1 MTIRMGYWDCPSCG
15 HKRIEGPNAACVNCG
30 VPRGPKIPFY
40 TDDSAP
46 VIEDPEL
53 VARARAGADWTCKYC
68 KADNRA
74 GMMDCHQCGSG
85 PDGSVRRG
93 EQFIAHGAAPMGGDG
108 RQYGQSTNQAGNF
121 GGSVPMAAQQAQ
133 AQTLAQAQAAA
144 NKKRGMSV
152 GLIAGIAGGALLLVS
167 VLVWALFLRTT
178 AVPSTITAAVWTK
191 TVAVE
196 KLETTR
202 GSAWADEVPS
212 GARTVKTETRG
223 RMKTVQDGTERVKT
237 GKRDL
242 GNGMFE
248 DVYEDRP
255 KMVKKNVDDRWVTYE
270 KDNWKQLRKDKKES
284 TNGTEPPDPWTGS
297 PGAGQRFGAKTN
309 GLVLKMKGG
318 GDELEYEINLEGKN
332 AAAIVA
338 KYKVG
343 GKVTAKVNTLGGVN
357 DIE

>member
-15 HKRIEGPNAACVNCG
+15 TKRIEGPNPACTNCG
-30 VPRGPKIPFY
+30 VPRGPKVPFY

-46 VIEDPEL
+46 VIEDPEM

-74 GMMDCHQCGSG
+74 GVMDCHQCGSG

-93 EQFIAHGAAPMGGDG
+93 QQFIAQGAAPMGADG

-121 GGSVPMAAQQAQ
+121 GGSVPMAAQNAQ
-133 AQTLAQAQAAA
+133 QLAAAQAAA
-144 NKKRGMSV
+144 NKKKGLSTGVIV
-152 GLIAGIAGGALLLVS
+152 GLAVTGLVVLLT
-167 VLVWALFLRTT
+167 LVWALFIRTT
-178 AVPSTITAAVWTK
+178 DVPSTITAAVWTK
-191 TVAVE
+191 TVAIE

-212 GARTVKTETRG
+212 GARTIKTETRG
-223 RMKTVQDGTERVKT
+223 RMKTVQEGTERVKT

-255 KMVKKNVDDRWVTYE
+255 KMVQKNVDDRWVTYE
-270 KDNWKQLRKDKKES
+270 KDDWKQVRKDKKES
-284 TNGTEPPDPWTGS
+284 TDGKEPPDPWSGS
-297 PGAGQRFGAKTN
+297 PGAGQRYGAKTN

-318 GDELEYEINLEGKN
+318 GDNLEYEVDLKDKSN

-343 GKVTAKVNTLGGVN
+343 GKVVAKVNALGGVN
-357 DIE
+357 AIE